1 MVSGEVMP
9 CGVIHVCLGHPGGGE
24 LGSSPG
30 TRCCSVGAGW
40 NMDLS
45 TQQNRVPF
53 SIDIWKLDLS
63 SFRDARASG
72 VVNGK
77 KNTVH
82 SAPGR
87 RLALATVVLVE

>member
-1 MVSGEVMP
+1 MVYYMCVWDTPVAESWGAHRARGVAP
-9 CGVIHVCLGHPGGGE
+9 CRG
-24 LGSSPG
+24 
-30 TRCCSVGAGW
+30 RRW

-77 KNTVH
+77 KNTGH